1 MGEESI
7 VVPEKGLIGN
17 TVVRAGDLIFYT
29 PSKMAFR
36 VVRKWSAEWI
46 WRKFVEAI
54 R

>member
-1 MGEESI
+1 MSEESI
-7 VVPEKGLIGN
+7 VVPEEGRIGS
-17 TVVRAGDLIFYT
+17 TVVRAGDFIFYT

-46 WRKFVEAI
+46 WIKFLGAL